1 MKIILSEK
9 MVWSCYNA
17 LFFKRATIAILKKK
31 GKFYLLERLL
41 ELIFWVYSPKND
53 FG

>member
-31 GKFYLLERLL
+31 GKILPIRKAIGADFLGLL
-41 ELIFWVYSPKND
+41 SKK
-53 FG
+53 

>member
-31 GKFYLLERLL
+31 KGKILPIRKAIGADFLGLL
-41 ELIFWVYSPKND
+41 SKK
-53 FG
+53 